1 MPFHPGKCARLHGHS
16 YRLEVALRGAIRS
29 RGPARGMIEDFDRIE
44 RVVSERVLAKLD
56 HQNLN
61 EFIDN
66 PTVENILLWIWK
78 RLDRALTRL
87 DEVVLWETATA
98 CAVLRRTD
106 IHQ

>member
-1 MPFHPGKCARLHGHS
+1 M
-16 YRLEVALRGAIRS
+16 ALRGAIRS

-44 RVVSERVLAKLD
+44 RVVSERVLEKLD

-66 PTVENILLWIWK
+66 PTVENILLWIWE
-78 RLDRALTRL
+78 RLDGALTRL

>member
-1 MPFHPGKCARLHGHS
+1 M
-16 YRLEVALRGAIRS
+16 ALRGAIRS

-44 RVVSERVLAKLD
+44 RVVSERVLEKLD

-61 EFIDN
+61 EIIDN
-66 PTVENILLWIWK
+66 PTVENILLWIWE
-78 RLDRALTRL
+78 RLDGALTRL

-106 IHQ
+106 VHQ

>member
-1 MPFHPGKCARLHGHS
+1 
-16 YRLEVALRGAIRS
+16 
-29 RGPARGMIEDFDRIE
+29 MIEDFDRIE

-61 EFIDN
+61 VLIDN

-78 RLDRALTRL
+78 RLDGALTRL

-106 IHQ
+106 LA

>member
-1 MPFHPGKCARLHGHS
+1 M
-16 YRLEVALRGAIRS
+16 ALRGAIRS

-44 RVVSERVLAKLD
+44 RVVSERVLEELD

-61 EFIDN
+61 EIIDN
-66 PTVENILLWIWK
+66 PTVENILLWIWE
-78 RLDRALTRL
+78 RLDGALTRL

-106 IHQ
+106 VHQ